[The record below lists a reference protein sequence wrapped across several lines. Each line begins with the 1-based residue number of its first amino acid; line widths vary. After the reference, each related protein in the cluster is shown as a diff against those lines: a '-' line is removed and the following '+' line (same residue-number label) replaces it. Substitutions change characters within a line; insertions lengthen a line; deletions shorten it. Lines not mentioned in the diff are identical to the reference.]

1 MLLNIRSVKEHAV
14 PGVPL
19 TRLDHLSRSII
30 VRDVKPQAVRD
41 SSLGSLPEAEGVTT
55 DKVSAF
61 AVGIIQG
68 VEEERGGR
76 AEEVLD
82 VLLKSIDVL
91 ARWVL
96 GNLQCQVIQLV

>member
-1 MLLNIRSVKEHAV
+1 M
-14 PGVPL
+14 
-19 TRLDHLSRSII
+19 
-30 VRDVKPQAVRD
+30 RD